1 MSKVIASVNSPVG
14 QVKLIGI
21 DQNPCAWSD
30 LPDFVLLGRTSTP
43 AERMLPLYQA
53 GYKPSFFKEQK
64 VAEVG
69 KDEKGVGVKAAVIT
83 YDFYVTTPAGLELLV
98 GKSCQ
103 PSWFYNFMGDRTID
117 PEQFNYTWH

>member
-1 MSKVIASVNSPVG
+1 MMSPIDRF
-14 QVKLIGI
+14 QVLEAGEHQ
-21 DQNPCAWSD
+21 DHARLALD
-30 LPDFVLLGRTSTP
+30 LYLEVVANRGRTSTP

>member
-1 MSKVIASVNSPVG
+1 MMSPIERFQILEAG
-14 QVKLIGI
+14 EHQDHARL
-21 DQNPCAWSD
+21 ALD
-30 LPDFVLLGRTSTP
+30 LYLEVVANRGRASTP

-64 VAEVG
+64 VTEIG
-69 KDEKGVGVKAAVIT
+69 KDSNGVGVKGTTIT
-83 YDFYVTTPAGLELLV
+83 YDFYVTTPNGLELLV

-103 PSWFYNFMGDRTID
+103 PSWFYAFMGDRVID